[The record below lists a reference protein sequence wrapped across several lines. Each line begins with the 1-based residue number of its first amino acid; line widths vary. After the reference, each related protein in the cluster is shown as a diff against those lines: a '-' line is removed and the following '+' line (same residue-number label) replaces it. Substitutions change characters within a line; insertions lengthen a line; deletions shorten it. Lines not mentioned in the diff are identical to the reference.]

1 MAVLRDSGRPS
12 SPYII
17 CIFILNI
24 LSCTSCSTE
33 LQTEIPFSEQRLFLV
48 TVLEGMPYFGMA
60 WESAGMGRVLCLLL
74 LGSILLPVGVTGT
87 KSKDDAPTRQNSG
100 SWV

>member
-1 MAVLRDSGRPS
+1 M
-12 SPYII
+12 
-17 CIFILNI
+17 
-24 LSCTSCSTE
+24 
-33 LQTEIPFSEQRLFLV
+33 

-60 WESAGMGRVLCLLL
+60 WESAGMGRVLL
-74 LGSILLPVGVTGT
+74 LGSFLLPVGVTGT

>member
-1 MAVLRDSGRPS
+1 MLRDSGRPS

-17 CIFILNI
+17 CIIILNI

-74 LGSILLPVGVTGT
+74 LGSFLLPVGVTGT